1 MRSRLFNLNL
11 RDFLK
16 GLLYAILA
24 AILTVIQSAL
34 TAGALFE
41 TATWATVGTVALSTF
56 LAYLGANI
64 FQNSQGKFLT
74 RESKIKK

>member
-1 MRSRLFNLNL
+1 MRSKFFTINL

-24 AILTVIQSAL
+24 SVFAVIQSAI

-41 TATWATVGTVALSTF
+41 PATWSLVGTVALSTF
-56 LAYLGANI
+56 LAYLGANL
-64 FQNSQGKFLT
+64 FQNSKGEFLT
-74 RESKIKK
+74 KEK

>member
-1 MRSRLFNLNL
+1 MRSRLFTINL

-24 AILTVIQSAL
+24 AILAVIQSAI

-41 TATWATVGTVALSTF
+41 PATWSLVGTVALSTF
-56 LAYLGANI
+56 LAYLGANL
-64 FQNSQGKFLT
+64 FQNSKGEFLT
-74 RESKIKK
+74 KEK